1 MKNNP
6 MQGEVGSKRIHY
18 ARAPDARVRV
28 QASQVSGA
36 DREPKEPRVQNPK
49 NNPITAACLEKAE
62 PEITKVNAGA
72 AAHDDRVGGPTLV
85 QKNEKHP
92 QTKGCQSESRAIAG
106 ARCKYDCFQ
115 APDEERTHVRTREKP
130 ARKICK
136 TTPSRARDLRRA
148 PRVRTSTPAPSPSR
162 TGG

>member
-49 NNPITAACLEKAE
+49 NNPITAACLGKAE
-62 PEITKVNAGA
+62 PQLTEG
-72 AAHDDRVGGPTLV
+72 
-85 QKNEKHP
+85 
-92 QTKGCQSESRAIAG
+92 
-106 ARCKYDCFQ
+106 
-115 APDEERTHVRTREKP
+115 ERRHRRTR
-130 ARKICK
+130 
-136 TTPSRARDLRRA
+136 
-148 PRVRTSTPAPSPSR
+148 
-162 TGG
+162 